1 MRYLGI
7 DYGTKRIGLALSDE
21 SGTIVRTLT
30 VLKNDSKLF
39 AEIEKIIATEGVE
52 VMVVGNSGENK
63 VQTDINEFIGQI
75 TLVTMLPVEQVTE
88 AFTSYEAHGRQ
99 GKEGNNARQS
109 KAPIKPTNLDAR
121 AAAIILE
128 RFLER
133 KNKDSK

>member
-7 DYGTKRIGLALSDE
+7 DYGTKRVGLALSDE

-30 VLKNDSKLF
+30 VLKNDSKLIE
-39 AEIEKIIATEGVE
+39 EIEKIIATEGVE
-52 VMVVGNSGENK
+52 AMVVGNSGENK

-75 TLVTMLPVEQVTE
+75 SLVTMLPVEQVTE
-88 AFTSYEAHGRQ
+88 AFTSFEAHGRQ
-99 GKEGNNARQS
+99 GKEGKNARQG
-109 KAPIKPTNLDAR
+109 KAPTKPTNLDAR

-133 KNKDSK
+133 KNKNSK